1 MYLLNQHFKVTQMS
15 KHTAITI
22 VVTYMILLLPPMI
35 QTQRL
40 SKRFIHEN
48 IRNDFW
54 FNLRVFINLIFMLPL
69 WYVLLIKDIIKKFK
83 KK

>member
-1 MYLLNQHFKVTQMS
+1 MD

-22 VVTYMILLLPPMI
+22 VVIYMILLLPPMI

-40 SKRFIHEN
+40 SNRFINKN
-48 IRNDFW
+48 IRNQFG

-69 WYVLLIKDIIKKFK
+69 WYVLLVKDIIKYFK
-83 KK
+83 NKK